1 MKPSPAAPAI
11 DWLGREPAFRAL
23 GAQVELLVRVE
34 RALRAASPRTPL
46 SVVSLE
52 AGQLVVTAP
61 NASMAARLRQVEP
74 TLLAALREAGF
85 AVETIRFRPPRAG
98 PGGARP
104 PLPVKRP
111 IPAGALQRLEELAGS
126 VERSPLKDA
135 LARLVARRRR
145 GG

>member
-1 MKPSPAAPAI
+1 MKPSPAASAI

-46 SVVSLE
+46 SAVSLQ

-85 AVETIRFRPPRAG
+85 AVESIRFRPPRAG

-104 PLPVKRP
+104 PLSVKRP
-111 IPAGALQRLEELAGS
+111 IPASALERLEELARS